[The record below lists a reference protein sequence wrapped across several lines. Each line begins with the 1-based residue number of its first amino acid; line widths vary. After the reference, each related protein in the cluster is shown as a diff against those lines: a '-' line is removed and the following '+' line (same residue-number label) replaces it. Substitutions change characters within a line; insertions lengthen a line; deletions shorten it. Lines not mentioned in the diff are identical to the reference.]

1 MVFQDGNYGY
11 YHIKM
16 PFFHIDA
23 MNIYLDLGNN
33 AKVFENLKIAADH
46 SIKFDN
52 LAPGNPYTSPLNNRI
67 SHGNIIKNYKGNEA
81 YNLLKKLDDEKYN
94 SIRGTKEFT
103 KIYEN
108 LKQNANEDNG

>member
-1 MVFQDGNYGY
+1 MIFTDGNYGY
-11 YHIKM
+11 YHIKV

-33 AKVFENLKIAADH
+33 AKFFEHLKNAAAH

-52 LAPGNPYTSPLNNRI
+52 LTPGTPYTSPLNNKI
-67 SHGNIIKNYKGNEA
+67 NHGSIIKNYKGNEA

-94 SIRGTKEFT
+94 IIRDTPEF
-103 KIYEN
+103 IEICEN
-108 LKQNANEDNG
+108 LKQHVKEDE